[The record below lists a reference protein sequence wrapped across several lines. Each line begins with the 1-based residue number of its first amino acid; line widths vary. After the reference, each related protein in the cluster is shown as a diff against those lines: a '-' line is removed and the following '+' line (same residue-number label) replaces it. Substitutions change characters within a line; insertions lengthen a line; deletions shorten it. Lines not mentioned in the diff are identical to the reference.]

1 MHIAHLKIKNKVVT
15 QISLHESDLKFYKYF
30 NEILNN
36 YASIFILT
44 QESLSD
50 SIVNN
55 ITMENMP
62 KIKSFILE
70 DAENCKSEKQLK
82 EILNFLLINQCNK
95 DSLIVGIGGGT
106 VSDITGFVSSIYM
119 RGIKHIIIPTTL
131 LGMVDASIG
140 GKTAINYNNIRN
152 LIGTIKHP
160 EQVLI
165 FLDYLDSLP
174 ENEILNGFAEV
185 IKYALIMD
193 KKLFKY
199 IEKNKKNLYPKT
211 NKDKLKEIIIK
222 CIIHKIDVV
231 QLDEKDLGHRRILN
245 FGHTAG
251 HALES
256 YLNFQISHGIG
267 VLYGMKVATKISLEL
282 NKINK
287 KQYTRITNLIDSF
300 NIQPLKKININKI
313 LNFMYYDKKSSN
325 NKINYIILNDIGSS
339 TINNNIDVKIIKK
352 GLSSL

>member
-1 MHIAHLKIKNKVVT
+1 MNISNLKIENKVVT
-15 QISLHESDLKFYKYF
+15 QISMHESDAKFYKYF

-36 YASIFILT
+36 YTSIFILT

-50 SIVNN
+50 SIINN
-55 ITMENMP
+55 ITMKNAP

-70 DAENCKSEKQLK
+70 DAEKCKSEKQLK
-82 EILNFLLINQCNK
+82 EILTFLLINQCNK
-95 DSLIVGIGGGT
+95 DSLIVGIGGGS

-119 RGIKHIIIPTTL
+119 RGIKHILIPTTL

-160 EQVLI
+160 DQVLI

-174 ENEILNGFAEV
+174 ESEILNGFAE
-185 IKYALIMD
+185 IMKYALIMD
-193 KKLFKY
+193 KELFEY
-199 IEKNKKNLYPKT
+199 IEKNKKDLYPEI
-211 NKDKLKEIIIK
+211 NKQKLKEIIIK
-222 CIIHKIDVV
+222 CIIHKVDIV
-231 QLDEKDLGHRRILN
+231 QQDEKDLGHRRILN

-256 YLNFQISHGIG
+256 YLNFHISHGLG
-267 VLYGMKVATKISLEL
+267 VLYGMKVAAKISLEL
-282 NKINK
+282 NKITK
-287 KQYTRITNLIDSF
+287 KQYIRITNLIDSF
-300 NIQPLKKININKI
+300 NIQPLKKINIDKI
-313 LNFMYYDKKSSN
+313 LDFMYYDKKSSH
-325 NKINYIILNDIGSS
+325 NKINYVILNAIGAS
-339 TINNNIDVKIIKK
+339 TINNNIDIEIIKK